1 MCWTP
6 SVIPE
11 QVIEAKPLIALGCN
25 VLAFPSLSMIG
36 REPAAAA
43 AASQAEALWL
53 APEYIVASVLL

>member
-11 QVIEAKPLIALGCN
+11 QEIEAKPLIALGCN

-36 REPAAAA
+36 RQPAAAAAA
-43 AASQAEALWL
+43 AASQAETL
-53 APEYIVASVLL
+53 

>member
-43 AASQAEALWL
+43 AASQAEAL
-53 APEYIVASVLL
+53 

>member
-11 QVIEAKPLIALGCN
+11 QEIEAKPLIALGCN

-36 REPAAAA
+36 RQPAAAAA
-43 AASQAEALWL
+43 AASQAETL
-53 APEYIVASVLL
+53 